1 LPAYTA
7 VGAAEARGGSP
18 PDSPGFGASKHEE
31 AQQEVAIASTPGG
44 SRLID
49 VARAASLKA
58 ERMIIEDT
66 LHHVHWNR
74 RRAAEQLGVS
84 YKTLLNKIKDCGI
97 SRKA

>member
-1 LPAYTA
+1 MPANAGPGATQSDAGADSKASGTA
-7 VGAAEARGGSP
+7 NR
-18 PDSPGFGASKHEE
+18 EE
-31 AQQEVAIASTPGG
+31 AHGQAGAQAAPVG

-66 LHHVHWNR
+66 LHLVHWNR